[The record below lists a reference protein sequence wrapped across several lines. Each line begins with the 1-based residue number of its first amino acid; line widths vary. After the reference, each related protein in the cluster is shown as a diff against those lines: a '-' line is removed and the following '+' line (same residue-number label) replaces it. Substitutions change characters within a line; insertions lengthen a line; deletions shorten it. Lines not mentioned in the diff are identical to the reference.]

1 VISRGVVF
9 DQQCFGTQEVR
20 MHRLFAALLLLPC
33 TALLAQPPAT
43 IRNSSSASSVVLRSV
58 PIGAECPIGFHVN
71 RQATPQ
77 VLSAGDT
84 QKTTPALGLHL
95 TLDHQTAP
103 AIESIEI
110 TVYGVSPKGQVLPT
124 NQWAADTDTRDIIS
138 KSFQLQRSAGAE
150 TLNNADIWMHEVG
163 GLRWVDLNEV
173 RYTDGT
179 SWRPSGSAKCRAIPS
194 NLVLVGQK

>member
-1 VISRGVVF
+1 
-9 DQQCFGTQEVR
+9 
-20 MHRLFAALLLLPC
+20 MYRLFIALQLLPA
-33 TALLAQPPAT
+33 TVLFAQSAAVPHADS
-43 IRNSSSASSVVLRSV
+43 NASSVVLKSV
-58 PIGAECPIGFHVN
+58 PIGTECPIGFRAN

-77 VLSAGDT
+77 VLTAGDT
-84 QKTTPALGLHL
+84 QKNTPALGLHL

-110 TVYGVSPKGQVLPT
+110 TVYGVSPKMQALPT
-124 NQWAADTDTRDIIS
+124 NQWAADTDTRNVIS

-150 TLNNADIWMHEVG
+150 TLNNADVWMHEVG
-163 GLRWVDLNEV
+163 ALRWVDLNEV

-179 SWRPSGSAKCRAIPS
+179 NWRPSGSAKCRAVPS